1 MNRRKTCKQ
10 QSLPSGNL
18 CPHCWT
24 RSRKRVALQEYDT
37 VHRLWKCPECRTI
50 EHIDRL
56 EDLGNAINQD
66 LADQCCEAVA

>member
-1 MNRRKTCKQ
+1 
-10 QSLPSGNL
+10 
-18 CPHCWT
+18 
-24 RSRKRVALQEYDT
+24 VALQEYDT